1 MPHLYSNILYNY
13 YITYNI
19 IFYAS
24 ITDTIRHILIQYKH
38 TMYTSVIN
46 KLIRVRDIS
55 EKLLYPVIAN
65 VKILL
70 EQFGLV
76 PHT

>member
-1 MPHLYSNILYNY
+1 
-13 YITYNI
+13 
-19 IFYAS
+19 
-24 ITDTIRHILIQYKH
+24 
-38 TMYTSVIN
+38 MYTSVIN